1 MLKQTAVALG
11 VSVILSGCVSTID
24 PVCMPDSTVPMAKAD
39 VMAKSSE
46 DRKVIVLPV
55 DMDFKDSAQKKM
67 QATMRHALE
76 SQVVETGTQLVDR
89 KLANKLKSEIKLAE
103 QSGRYN
109 TKGVPIAD
117 YAVLTEITGA
127 DLSSSF
133 RESYSYKTK
142 KGKTKHVPAKCSFEV
157 DVNAIV
163 KVVSLPDMT
172 VVKRIDIHGDKTSSS
187 EMNNSK
193 CPISHAGYQS
203 LASKAAAE
211 AVEYNNDIKMLL
223 AAKAPTLE
231 LRQCESGSMVKIG
244 VGSNKNVQPNSVVQF
259 STIIKNSQGELET
272 FTLGQGEVLNNPA
285 DGIKPK
291 YSWVNIDEEMAL
303 KLHEGDAAQ
312 IVPDDGCSW
321 LNPECLLQ
329 N

>member
-193 CPISHAGYQS
+193 CP
-203 LASKAAAE
+203 
-211 AVEYNNDIKMLL
+211 
-223 AAKAPTLE
+223 
-231 LRQCESGSMVKIG
+231 
-244 VGSNKNVQPNSVVQF
+244 
-259 STIIKNSQGELET
+259 
-272 FTLGQGEVLNNPA
+272 
-285 DGIKPK
+285 
-291 YSWVNIDEEMAL
+291 
-303 KLHEGDAAQ
+303 
-312 IVPDDGCSW
+312 
-321 LNPECLLQ
+321 
-329 N
+329 